1 MRLKDFCKKKFAV
14 LHSEIR
20 KAALRRLHWNKLVK
34 KMKAYAMEMTEE
46 RNF

>member
-1 MRLKDFCKKKFAV
+1 MRLKDFCKKKVAV
-14 LHSEIR
+14 LHLEIR
-20 KAALRRLHWNKLVK
+20 KVALRRFLWNKLLK